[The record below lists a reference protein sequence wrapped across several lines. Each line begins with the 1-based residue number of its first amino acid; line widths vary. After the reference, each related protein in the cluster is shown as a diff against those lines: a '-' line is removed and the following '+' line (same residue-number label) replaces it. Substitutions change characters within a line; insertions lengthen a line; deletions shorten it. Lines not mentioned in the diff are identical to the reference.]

1 MIFHCEHDSSG
12 ILVRKGEPQIA
23 TAWHALADLGRREA
37 HRRAAVDRHELG
49 ADLQVQPGRGRVR
62 SSDAPHDALPRR
74 VRIQLDPERAWRNAK
89 FELNAGDATPSVPSV
104 AVWLKTEGAEACCA
118 LDMHNAV

>member
-1 MIFHCEHDSSG
+1 MIFHCEHDTSG

-49 ADLQVQPGRGRVR
+49 AHLQDTKRYSQVTT
-62 SSDAPHDALPRR
+62 L
-74 VRIQLDPERAWRNAK
+74 RA
-89 FELNAGDATPSVPSV
+89 GT
-104 AVWLKTEGAEACCA
+104 
-118 LDMHNAV
+118 